1 MFLVLCMA
9 IRLNMAVCVAAPR
22 LWLRVGGCGIQKGR
36 LVRMGSYHSN
46 FVSVSRGEVGVDE
59 DEDVG

>member
-1 MFLVLCMA
+1 
-9 IRLNMAVCVAAPR
+9 MAVCVAAPR